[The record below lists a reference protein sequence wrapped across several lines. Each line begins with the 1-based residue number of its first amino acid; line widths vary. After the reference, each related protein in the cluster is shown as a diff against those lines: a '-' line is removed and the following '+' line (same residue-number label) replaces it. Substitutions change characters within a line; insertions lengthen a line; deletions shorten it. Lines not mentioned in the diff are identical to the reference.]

1 MLASRLLVVAVTA
14 TAVIGCQALLARAAS
29 AQTEGEAIVAA
40 AQVIASQSYPAQPF
54 STAKYIYCW
63 DGGTATSATP
73 GSNDPTGG
81 EAPKGGAYYSNCNSI
96 GRTGFDCRGLALYA
110 VYQGTDHAVTLPT
123 GTAEE
128 QYSRAA
134 SYGGADISSSAV
146 QPGDLVF
153 FGYKANEIKHVGI
166 VVSGTGTSAHIISAI
181 SEGYGIS
188 ATDVLSGGEPTT
200 IHWFEHQY
208 NWVGAVSIPGVG
220 NPVGGSGG
228 GTALPDPAQ
237 PMPGDFNG
245 GPTSDVL
252 FQDPGSSTWDLVT
265 GGGTDN
271 SAAGLYQ
278 FVTGWEKPA
287 WELSGDFLGNG
298 SDQVLFQD
306 PGSSTWDLVTGG
318 GANNSAAGLYQFVT
332 GWEKPAWELSGDFLG
347 NGSDQVLF
355 QDPGSSTW
363 YLVTGGGTDN
373 SAAGLYQFVTNWEKP
388 AWELSGDFLGNGS
401 DQVLFQDPGSSTWYL
416 VTGGG
421 TDNSAAGLYQFVTNW
436 EEPAWELSGD
446 FLGNDSD
453 QVLFQDAGS
462 STWDLVTGGGTDNS
476 AGGLYQFVAGWE
488 KPAWELSGDFL
499 GNGSEQ
505 VLFQDAGSSTWDLVT
520 GGGADNSAAGL
531 YQFVTGWEEP
541 AWALSGSGTTKHE
554 LTTALAG
561 TGSGTVTDG
570 GSLSCPGACS
580 ASYFQGTTVTLT
592 ATPATGARFMGWSG
606 ACSGTGACS
615 VVMGSD
621 RSVTAHF
628 SLPPTVATA
637 PPTSLS
643 VTSERLSGSVDPG
656 GEPVSECR
664 FEYGPTEALGS
675 TAPCEGTIGEGEA
688 GVPVSAVVSGLKP
701 ARIYYYRLVALG
713 PGGTGES
720 SVASFTTPA
729 FGITTESLPE
739 GTVYTKANKKGYA
752 ATLTAVGGKPPYKWS
767 LAAGSKLPPGLK
779 LSSKGTI
786 TGKAT
791 TAGTYTFTVQAV
803 DTKTKTKPPTQD
815 KAAATLSITIS
826 PA

>member
-1 MLASRLLVVAVTA
+1 LASRLLVVVLTG
-14 TAVIGCQALLARAAS
+14 TAVIGCQAFLATTAS

-54 STAKYIYCW
+54 STAKYVYCF
-63 DGGTATSATP
+63 DGGNTNEATVGGYDKYSD
-73 GSNDPTGG
+73 GSYRDCDEVGHV
-81 EAPKGGAYYSNCNSI
+81 
-96 GRTGFDCRGLALYA
+96 GFDCRGLALYA

-123 GTAEE
+123 ATAQA
-128 QYSRAA
+128 QYSGAS
-134 SYGGADISSSAV
+134 SYGGSSISLSSV

-153 FGYKANEIKHVGI
+153 FGYSASEVEHVGI
-166 VVSGTGTSAHIISAI
+166 VVSGTGTSAEVISAV
-181 SEGYGIS
+181 SEKYGI
-188 ATDVLSGGEPTT
+188 TT
-200 IHWFEHQY
+200 YTVHWFEGQFD
-208 NWVGAVSIPGVG
+208 WVRAVAIPGIGNTVG
-220 NPVGGSGG
+220 GGGGGSGS
-228 GTALPDPAQ
+228 PDPAQ
-237 PMPGDFNG
+237 PMPGDFDG

-252 FQDPGSSTWDLVT
+252 FQDADSSTWNLVT
-265 GGGTDN
+265 GGGADN

-318 GANNSAAGLYQFVT
+318 GADNSAAGLYTFVA
-332 GWEKPAWELSGDFLG
+332 GWEQPAWELSGDFLG

-363 YLVTGGGTDN
+363 DLVTGGGTDN

-388 AWELSGDFLGNGS
+388 AWELSGDFLGNS
-401 DQVLFQDPGSSTWYL
+401 SEQVLFQDP
-416 VTGGG
+416 
-421 TDNSAAGLYQFVTNW
+421 
-436 EEPAWELSGD
+436 
-446 FLGNDSD
+446 
-453 QVLFQDAGS
+453 GS
-462 STWDLVTGGGTDNS
+462 STWDLVTGGGT
-476 AGGLYQFVAGWE
+476 
-488 KPAWELSGDFL
+488 
-499 GNGSEQ
+499 
-505 VLFQDAGSSTWDLVT
+505 
-520 GGGADNSAAGL
+520 DNSAAGL

-554 LTTALAG
+554 LTAALAG

-592 ATPATGARFMGWSG
+592 ATAATGARFMGWSG
-606 ACSGTGACS
+606 ACSGTGPCS

-621 RSVTAHF
+621 QSVTAHF
-628 SLPPTVATA
+628 ALAPTVALDS
-637 PPTSLS
+637 PTSLS
-643 VTSERLSGSVDPG
+643 VSSESLSGSVDPN

-675 TAPCEGTIGEGEA
+675 TAACEGTIGEGEA

-701 ARIYYYRLVALG
+701 ATIYHYRLVAVS

-739 GTVYTKANKKGYA
+739 GTVYAKANKKSYA
-752 ATLTAVGGKPPYKWS
+752 VTLVATGGKPPYKWS

-779 LSSKGTI
+779 LSPKGTI

-803 DTKTKTKPPTQD
+803 DTKTKTKPPTQN
-815 KAAATLSITIS
+815 KATATLSITIN
-826 PA
+826 AA